1 MDGLEFAL
9 WGLGIIVIGLPL
21 VFVGIPCIA
30 GIVMAWIASRGE
42 K

>member
-9 WGLGIIVIGLPL
+9 WALGIIVIGTPS
-21 VFVGIPCIA
+21 VFVGIPCIT
-30 GIVMAWIASRGE
+30 GIVMVWIASRGE